1 MGQSAEDAIMRQ
13 LAHYA
18 YHVGQ
23 IVYLARL
30 FNEGDWTSLTIPK
43 GNSATYNM
51 EKFDQPQQIK
61 HFTEEK

>member
-1 MGQSAEDAIMRQ
+1 MRQ

-30 FNEGDWTSLTIPK
+30 FHKGDWTTLTIPK
-43 GNSATYNM
+43 GQSSSYNKERFEQ
-51 EKFDQPQQIK
+51 EKQIK